1 MIFEVLVFSLL
12 FSFQVVFYTMF
23 HVQFVMTIHPA
34 NIIVSM
40 HVMGK
45 CSFLWNRLVML
56 LLNIDRSRNSLKTF
70 SPFSFFL
77 NNHVYVCI
85 YIRTPCSYIRSRHL
99 SRFIRSVSYNDW
111 LDSWN
116 ILLLFILTILIGRKR
131 NGFKWEFEGP
141 RYFLDVLD

>member
-1 MIFEVLVFSLL
+1 MSGGNSNDL
-12 FSFQVVFYTMF
+12 QVVSYTMF

-34 NIIVSM
+34 NIIASM

-45 CSFLWNRLVML
+45 CSFLSNRLVML
-56 LLNIDRSRNSLKTF
+56 LFNIDRSIERKRNGLKTF

-77 NNHVYVCI
+77 NNYVCVCI
-85 YIRTPCSYIRSRHL
+85 YIRTSCSYIRSRHL
-99 SRFIRSVSYNDW
+99 SRFTRSVSYNDW

-131 NGFKWEFEGP
+131 NGFKWGFEGTGF
-141 RYFLDVLD
+141 FLDVLD